1 MALDL
6 HIRVTD
12 TETGTPTDLF
22 TAHDLTS
29 DQLGYLHMLEDT
41 IMFGGEIIR
50 FELDTVS
57 G

>member
-22 TAHDLTS
+22 TGHDLTS
-29 DQLGYLHMLEDT
+29 EQLGYLHMLEEA
-41 IMFGGEIIR
+41 IMFGGEIIYFAPHNVR
-50 FELDTVS
+50 

>member
-6 HIRVTD
+6 FIRVVD

-22 TAHDLTS
+22 TAHNLTPE
-29 DQLGYLHMLEDT
+29 QLGYLHMLEDI
-41 IMFGGEIIR
+41 IMFGGEIIK
-50 FELDTVS
+50 FDLDNVS